1 MEAKPFSI
9 FRDTFSHWMIDTY
22 FDMMDLDRDLK
33 LSSAELKNGFVGL
46 RYVTLK
52 IMKGAAALSNH

>member
-1 MEAKPFSI
+1 
-9 FRDTFSHWMIDTY
+9 MIDTY